1 MKSREW
7 KKSTG
12 SQRSFSSPESIQGGI
27 KMSVLSNRAKSLKPS
42 PTLAINAKAK
52 TKQMQGIHVVS
63 FGAGEPDF
71 DTPRNIKAAA
81 IKAIEEGFTKYT
93 PVGGTDDLKDGI
105 IKKFQRDN
113 GLTYK
118 RSEIIA
124 SCGGKHSFYNLA
136 TAIFDAGDE
145 VIVPAPYWVSY
156 PPMVALANATPII
169 VETTEKNEFKITPED
184 LKKAIT
190 PKTKALIINSPSNP
204 TGSAYTKKELEKI
217 AEIAISKNFFVIS
230 DEIYEKIVYDSF
242 EFTSIASLGEEM
254 KRRTI
259 IVHGVAKTY
268 AMTGWRI
275 GYTAG
280 SEEIISAMNNIQSQS
295 TSNPTSIAKKAYAEA
310 LIGPQDDVAKMVAAF
325 TKRRNYIIDRLNKIP
340 GVSCYNPAGA
350 FYAFPNFSSYYGRS
364 YQGKK
369 ISNSTELADFFLD
382 VARVAVVPGVEFGAD
397 PFERLSYATS
407 MEDIREGLDRIE
419 EALKKLT

>member
-1 MKSREW
+1 M
-7 KKSTG
+7 T
-12 SQRSFSSPESIQGGI
+12 
-27 KMSVLSNRAKSLKPS
+27 VLSNRAKSLKPS

-52 TKQMQGIHVVS
+52 SMQAQGIHVIS

-71 DTPRNIKAAA
+71 DTPENIKQAAK
-81 IKAIEEGFTKYT
+81 KALDEGFTKYT
-93 PVGGTDDLKDGI
+93 PVGGIDELKDAI
-105 IKKFQRDN
+105 INKFQRDSS
-113 GLTYK
+113 LSYK
-118 RSEIIA
+118 RSEVLV

-136 TAIFDAGDE
+136 QAIFDQGDE

-156 PPMVALANATPII
+156 PPMVSLAGGSPVIA
-169 VETTEKNEFKITPED
+169 ETTEKNEFKITPGD
-184 LKKAIT
+184 LKKTIT

-230 DEIYEKIVYDSF
+230 DEIYEKIVYDGF

-295 TSNPTSIAKKAYAEA
+295 TSNPTSIAQKASVEA
-310 LIGPQDDVAKMVAAF
+310 LIGPQDEVRKMVNAF
-325 TKRRNYIIDRLNKIP
+325 GQRRNYIVDRLNKIT
-340 GVSCYNPAGA
+340 GVSCYKPMGA
-350 FYAFPNFSSYYGRS
+350 FYVFPNFSSYYGKS

-369 ISNSTELADFFLD
+369 IENSTHLADYFLD
-382 VARVAVVPGVEFGAD
+382 VAKVAVVPGVEFGAD
-397 PFERLSYATS
+397 PFERLSFATS
-407 MEDIREGLDRIE
+407 MENIKEGLNRIE
-419 EALKKLT
+419 KALKELI

>member
-1 MKSREW
+1 
-7 KKSTG
+7 
-12 SQRSFSSPESIQGGI
+12 
-27 KMSVLSNRAKSLKPS
+27 MSVLSNRAKSLKPS

-52 TKQMQGIHVVS
+52 SMQAQGISVIS

-71 DTPRNIKAAA
+71 DTPENIKQAAK
-81 IKAIEEGFTKYT
+81 KALDAGFTKYT
-93 PVGGTDDLKDGI
+93 PVGGIDDLKDAI
-105 IKKFQRDN
+105 IKKFQRDIQV
-113 GLTYK
+113 TYK
-118 RSEIIA
+118 RPEIIV

-136 TAIFDAGDE
+136 QAILDQGDE

-156 PPMVALANATPII
+156 PPMVALANATPVI
-169 VETTEKNEFKITPED
+169 VETTEKSEFKITPEE

-204 TGSAYTKKELEKI
+204 TGSAYMKKELEKI

-230 DEIYEKIVYDSF
+230 DEIYEKIVYDGF
-242 EFTSIASLGEEM
+242 EFASIASLSEEM
-254 KRRTI
+254 KKRTI

-280 SEEIISAMNNIQSQS
+280 SEEIIAAMNNIQSQS
-295 TSNPTSIAKKAYAEA
+295 TSNPTSIAQKASVEA
-310 LIGPQDDVAKMVAAF
+310 LTGPQNEVEKMVTAF
-325 TKRRNYIIDRLNKIP
+325 GQRRNYVVDRLNKIP
-340 GVSCYNPAGA
+340 GVSCYKPVGS
-350 FYAFPNFSSYYGRS
+350 FYVFPNFSSYYGKS

-369 ISNSTELADFFLD
+369 IENSTHLADFFLD

-407 MEDIREGLDRIE
+407 MEDITEGLNRIE
-419 EALKKLT
+419 EALKKLS

>member
-1 MKSREW
+1 
-7 KKSTG
+7 
-12 SQRSFSSPESIQGGI
+12 
-27 KMSVLSNRAKSLKPS
+27 MSKLSNRAKNLKPS

-52 TKQMQGIHVVS
+52 SMQAQGIHVIS

-71 DTPRNIKAAA
+71 DTPDHIKAAA

-93 PVGGTDDLKDGI
+93 PVAGTDELKDAI

-136 TAIFDAGDE
+136 QALFDAGDE

-156 PPMVALANATPII
+156 PPMITLAGAMPVI
-169 VETTEKNEFKITPED
+169 VETREENGFKLTPED

-204 TGSAYTKKELEKI
+204 TGGAYTQKDLEWIGEL
-217 AEIAISKNFFVIS
+217 AVTHDFFIIS
-230 DEIYEKIVYDSF
+230 DEIYEKIIYDHF
-242 EFTSIASLGEEM
+242 KFVSIASLNEEI
-254 KRRTI
+254 KKRTI

-280 SEEIISAMNNIQSQS
+280 PEEIIAAMNNIQSQS
-295 TSNPTSIAKKAYAEA
+295 TSNPTSISQKASVEA
-310 LIGPQDDVAKMVAAF
+310 LTGPQDEVQRMVSAF
-325 TKRRNYIIDRLNKIP
+325 EERRNYIVDRLNKIP
-340 GVSCYNPAGA
+340 GVNCLKPVGA
-350 FYAFPNFSSYYGRS
+350 FYVFPNFSSYYGRT

-369 ISNSTELADFFLD
+369 ISNSTELADYFLE
-382 VARVAVVPGVEFGAD
+382 VARVAVVPGIEFGAD
-397 PFERLSYATS
+397 SFERLSYATS
-407 MEDIREGLDRIE
+407 MEDIKEGLNRIE
-419 EALKKLT
+419 EALNRLD

>member
-1 MKSREW
+1 MNM
-7 KKSTG
+7 
-12 SQRSFSSPESIQGGI
+12 SI
-27 KMSVLSNRAKSLKPS
+27 LSNRAKSLRPS

-52 TKQMQGIHVVS
+52 SMQAQGIHVVS

-71 DTPRNIKAAA
+71 DTPGNIKAAA
-81 IKAIEEGFTKYT
+81 VKAIEEGFTKYT
-93 PVGGTDDLKDGI
+93 PVGGTDELKDAI

-113 GLTYK
+113 GITYK

-136 TAIFDAGDE
+136 QAIFDEGDE

-156 PPMVALANATPII
+156 PPMVALAGATPII
-169 VETTEKNEFKITPED
+169 IETREENGFKLSMED
-184 LKKAIT
+184 LRKAIT

-204 TGSAYTKKELEKI
+204 TGGAYTREELERI
-217 AEIAISKNFFVIS
+217 AEMALSHNFFVIS
-230 DEIYEKIVYDSF
+230 DEIYEKIVYDHF
-242 EFTSIASLGEEM
+242 KFISIASLSEEV
-254 KRRTI
+254 KKRTI

-280 SEEIISAMNNIQSQS
+280 PEEIISAMNNIQSQS
-295 TSNPTSIAKKAYAEA
+295 TSNPTSIAQKASVEA
-310 LIGPQDDVAKMVAAF
+310 LAGPQEEVKKMVTAF
-325 TKRRNYIIDRLNKIP
+325 EERRNYIVDRLNKIP
-340 GVSCYNPAGA
+340 GVSCLKPVGA
-350 FYAFPNFSSYYGRS
+350 FYVFPNFSSYYGKS

-369 ISNSTELADFFLD
+369 ISNSTELADYLLD
-382 VARVAVVPGVEFGAD
+382 IARVAVVPGVEFGAD

-407 MEDIREGLDRIE
+407 MEDIKEGLNRIE
-419 EALKKLT
+419 ESLKKLN